1 MAYRVRNRIRVV
13 FWAGFV
19 VTSLLCLYPR
29 VAFAQYGRTP
39 GDLVDTF
46 RALRPNWF
54 TAASGAANRLFG
66 LLALIEFAW
75 TAVLLVLDKS
85 DLHGWT
91 AALIRRMMFVGAFM
105 ALLVNGPLWIPAIID
120 SFAIIGQN
128 AAGIGGPGLS
138 PGDVFLRGLDIAGN
152 LGLSASKAGFF
163 ANAAS
168 ALALVLAAILTFLS
182 FVIVSVH
189 FIMALVESYV
199 VVGAGFIFLGFGGSR
214 WTAPYVERYIA
225 LAVAVG
231 VKLMVLYML
240 IGAGMTLSGAWTA
253 RALTAALAPSPI
265 MEALDIMGGAIIF
278 GILCWQAPKFTASL
292 LGGSPAFSGGD
303 IAAMGFAGAQAGIAV
318 ATLGAGAAKILA
330 ARGAAAGGAMTVNQ
344 AAGMGAGGS
353 GGARMSGASS
363 AASAAS
369 GGQAGGAAGSG
380 GNSNGGGGNKGS
392 GGSGGSNGQNGGIGA
407 GSDGVQPKPPTLGG
421 GGGSSGGGGNSQ
433 TESRNSSNESAGP
446 RASNSGGGV
455 AGTVS
460 AGTAG
465 GSEAIDGRSSGQQ
478 PSPATR
484 AAEPGRVTPTRS
496 GTSGIATPVEPGRN
510 AVPPAIPSRGATN
523 EPLDALTAD
532 SNAFAGG
539 SMDVVSGV
547 GGAVGSVGVPA
558 ISGGAADPT
567 FESPQT
573 ITNPQAVG
581 APMRNT
587 SLMTIG
593 MSGNQVEPT
602 QSNVIPANFG
612 SRPAGQPAPPPIPG
626 ENGTLENPQ
635 TVSGPQTVTS
645 PMANT
650 SPMTAKSSGL
660 EKVAKAANVAE
671 QALTRSG
678 RFTQGLRQSLPSE
691 GSGGGGPAQLNLHG
705 GE

>member
-19 VTSLLCLYPR
+19 VTSLLCLYPQ
-29 VAFAQYGRTP
+29 VAFAQYGQTP

-85 DLHGWT
+85 DLQGWT

-128 AAGIGGPGLS
+128 AAGIGGAGLS

-163 ANAAS
+163 ANPAS

-303 IAAMGFAGAQAGIAV
+303 VAAMGFAGAQAGIAV

-353 GGARMSGASS
+353 GGAGMSGGPSV
-363 AASAAS
+363 ASAAS
-369 GGQAGGAAGSG
+369 GGQAGGAAGAG
-380 GNSNGGGGNKGS
+380 GNSNGGGGSKGS
-392 GGSGGSNGQNGGIGA
+392 GGSSGSNGQNGGIGA
-407 GSDGVQPKPPTLGG
+407 GGGDVQPKPPTLGG
-421 GGGSSGGGGNSQ
+421 GGASSGGGGNSQ
-433 TESRNSSNESAGP
+433 TGSRNSSNESAGP
-446 RASNSGGGV
+446 RAS
-455 AGTVS
+455 
-460 AGTAG
+460 
-465 GSEAIDGRSSGQQ
+465 ISSGAAPAASPAGPTSGSPGIEARGSGQL
-478 PSPATR
+478 PSPATSST
-484 AAEPGRVTPTRS
+484 EPSRVAPTRS
-496 GTSGIATPVEPGRN
+496 GGSGIATPVDPKRN
-510 AVPPAIPSRGATN
+510 AAPPPIPSAAGTN
-523 EPLDALTAD
+523 EALDALASD
-532 SNAFAGG
+532 SSVLAGG

-547 GGAVGSVGVPA
+547 GGAVGSAGAPA
-558 ISGGAADPT
+558 ITGAAADAT
-567 FESPQT
+567 LESPQT
-573 ITNPQAVG
+573 ITNPQTVG

-587 SLMTIG
+587 SSMTVG
-593 MSGNQVEPT
+593 TSGNEAEPAK
-602 QSNVIPANFG
+602 SNVIPANFG
-612 SRPAGQPAPPPIPG
+612 SRPAGQPAPPPIPA

-635 TVSGPQTVTS
+635 TISSPQTVTS

-660 EKVAKAANVAE
+660 EKVAKAADVAE
-671 QALTRSG
+671 QALDRSG
-678 RFTQGLRQSLPSE
+678 RFTQGLRQSLPPD